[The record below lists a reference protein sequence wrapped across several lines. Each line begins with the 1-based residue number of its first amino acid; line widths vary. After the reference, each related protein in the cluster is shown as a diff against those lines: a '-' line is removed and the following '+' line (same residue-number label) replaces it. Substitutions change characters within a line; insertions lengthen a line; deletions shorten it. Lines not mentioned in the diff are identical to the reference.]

1 MMKRELRESLEQ
13 KKFEEIA
20 EIAAKRKRTLGAL
33 MSLTYDAD
41 PRIAWRAAEAQG
53 WAAAGIARANP
64 EFVRSHLRRLH
75 WLLSEESGGICRH
88 SPQAMAEIVVRTNG
102 MFADYGPITISLLT
116 DMADEDLAS
125 GFRAAVLWAI
135 GRLAPIGR
143 TDVEPILPEI
153 AKSLKDPDPA
163 VRGLAVWC
171 ILQTGQRD
179 LIDSDSDLAG
189 DRSPFDIYQEGD
201 FITTST
207 HELLGNS

>member
-1 MMKRELRESLEQ
+1 MLEQ
-13 KKFEEIA
+13 TQFQEIA
-20 EIAAKRKRTLGAL
+20 DVAAGRKRTLGSL

-41 PRIAWRAAEAQG
+41 RLIAWRAAEAQG
-53 WAAAGIARANP
+53 WAAARVARSNS

-88 SPQAMAEIVVRTNG
+88 APQTMAEIVIRTDG

-135 GRLAPIGR
+135 GRLAPVAR
-143 TDVEPILPEI
+143 ADVAAVLPEV
-153 AKSLKDPDPA
+153 AKSLKDTDPA

-171 ILQTGQRD
+171 ILRADQRD
-179 LIDSDSDLAG
+179 LIKDDGGLAG
-189 DRSPFDIYQEGD
+189 DQSPFDIYGEGE
-201 FITTST
+201 FTTTSA
-207 HELLGNS
+207 HELLESS

>member
-1 MMKRELRESLEQ
+1 MKRELRESLEQ

-20 EIAAKRKRTLGAL
+20 EMAAKRKRTLGAL

-41 PRIAWRAAEAQG
+41 PLIAWRAAEAQG
-53 WAAAGIARANP
+53 WAAAGIASTNP
-64 EFVRSHLRRLH
+64 EFVRGHLRRLH

-88 SPQAMAEIVVRTNG
+88 SPQAMAEIVVRTKG

-135 GRLAPIGR
+135 GRLAPVAR
-143 TDVEPILPEI
+143 EDVEAILPEV
-153 AKSLKDPDPA
+153 AKSFGDPDPS
-163 VRGLAVWC
+163 VRGLAVWSVVRA
-171 ILQTGQRD
+171 GRDD

-189 DRSPFDIYQEGD
+189 DQSPFDIYQEGD